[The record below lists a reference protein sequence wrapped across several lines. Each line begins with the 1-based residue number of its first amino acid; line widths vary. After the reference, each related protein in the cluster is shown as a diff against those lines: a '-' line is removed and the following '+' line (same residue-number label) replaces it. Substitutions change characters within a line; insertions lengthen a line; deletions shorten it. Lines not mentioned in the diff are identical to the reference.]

1 MDVAGRSD
9 FGGHDN
15 VHHHNLYAWVQ
26 NCYQEDDQFYYDRFL
41 NNTCIANSASG
52 GFESDCHLALGME
65 VSGNKIF
72 TASGKLD
79 VKICNSSNVVVGA
92 WPNAAVLQSMARK
105 ILGF

>member
-41 NNTCIANSASG
+41 NRLGLLEFDYNSWHLGANQEIPANVN
-52 GFESDCHLALGME
+52 F
-65 VSGNKIF
+65 IQWP
-72 TASGKLD
+72 KLSLLLLNRW
-79 VKICNSSNVVVGA
+79 I
-92 WPNAAVLQSMARK
+92 VLVNQ
-105 ILGF
+105 